1 MVKSSYSA
9 EPNQNHGSGLNG
21 GLLRLRSDQ
30 RMINRIMSL
39 ASGGTRVETSDPPA
53 SLQSEIARLNRAQ
66 LLGLIEFSAALVI
79 LGD

>member
-1 MVKSSYSA
+1 
-9 EPNQNHGSGLNG
+9 
-21 GLLRLRSDQ
+21 
-30 RMINRIMSL
+30 MINRIMSL